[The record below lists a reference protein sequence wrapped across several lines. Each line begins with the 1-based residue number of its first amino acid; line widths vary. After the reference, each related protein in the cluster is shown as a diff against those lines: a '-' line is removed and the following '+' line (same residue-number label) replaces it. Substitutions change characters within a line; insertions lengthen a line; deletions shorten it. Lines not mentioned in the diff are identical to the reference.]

1 MIAAIAV
8 KMKLE
13 ISKAI
18 VKASQPV
25 IYNYVK
31 ILTQTPKAVQ

>member
-1 MIAAIAV
+1 MIAAITV

-13 ISKAI
+13 IRKAI
-18 VKASQPV
+18 VKALQPV